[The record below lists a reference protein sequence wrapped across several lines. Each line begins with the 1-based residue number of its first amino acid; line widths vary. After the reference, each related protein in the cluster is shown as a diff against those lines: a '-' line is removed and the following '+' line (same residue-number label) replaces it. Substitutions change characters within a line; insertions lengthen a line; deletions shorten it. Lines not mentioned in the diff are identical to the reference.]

1 MDWTSDAAKLL
12 LSQGLLGL
20 AVLVL
25 GAVTVVLWRA
35 LLREQDASDAKDA
48 KLVETLTA
56 WREDTKQ
63 TASAMA
69 SLLDK
74 TVVIA
79 EALRT
84 ASNRGTRR

>member
-1 MDWTSDAAKLL
+1 MDWTSDAAKQLIA
-12 LSQGLLGL
+12 QGVLGI

-25 GAVTVVLWRA
+25 GVTVFVLWQA
-35 LLREQDASDAKDA
+35 LQKAQGLNDAKDD
-48 KLVETLTA
+48 KLIETLTS

-74 TVVIA
+74 TVIIA
-79 EALRT
+79 EALRD
-84 ASNRGTRR
+84 ASKGPRR

>member
-1 MDWTSDAAKLL
+1 MDWTSDAAKYLL
-12 LSQGLLGL
+12 AQGLLGL

-25 GAVTVVLWRA
+25 GVVVYFLWRELQDKDDK
-35 LLREQDASDAKDA
+35 LL
-48 KLVETLTA
+48 ETLTA

-79 EALRT
+79 EALRD
-84 ASNRGTRR
+84 AGRPRR

>member
-1 MDWTSDAAKLL
+1 MDWTSDAARFLIA
-12 LSQGLLGL
+12 QGVLGL

-25 GAVTVVLWRA
+25 GVAVFFLWRE
-35 LLREQDASDAKDA
+35 LQAKDD

-63 TASAMA
+63 TSTAMA

-74 TVVIA
+74 AAIIA
-79 EALRT
+79 EVLRDAT
-84 ASNRGTRR
+84 PRRRQ